1 MLSGLMTPRRLL
13 LLLAA
18 TGVLA
23 AGGLRFWSSEAP
35 ASTPLPL
42 ADAPPA
48 AGPRFDAAQIV
59 TGRLPMERMPTE
71 IGDALELQSEEI
83 VKSAQAL
90 EGKQARITG
99 TCAPG
104 SAIRVIAENG
114 TVSCQHLPRGVVSV
128 PSLTA
133 MPLVTGTPTAAA
145 NVRGGVGRYQT
156 GGEDD
161 FLVAPVV
168 LPDGAIVTGFTYVF
182 FDSAPDIDGSAYLY
196 RSDGQQMA
204 EVGTQGAANEVRM
217 TTTDRIEAK
226 KVDAT
231 RYAYVVYF
239 QTSTRAGTSLV
250 PISAS
255 VTYRLP

>member
-1 MLSGLMTPRRLL
+1 MTPRRLL
-13 LLLAA
+13 LLFSA
-18 TGVLA
+18 TGVVA
-23 AGGLRFWSSEAP
+23 AGALYLWSDAAP
-35 ASTPLPL
+35 AS
-42 ADAPPA
+42 AAPPPDVPA
-48 AGPRFDAAQIV
+48 PAGPRIDAAQVV
-59 TGRLPMERMPTE
+59 TGRLPMERMPTA

-83 VKSAQAL
+83 VKSAQVL

-128 PSLTA
+128 AALTA

-161 FLVAPVV
+161 FLVAPVA

-182 FDSAPDIDGSAYLY
+182 YDSAPDIDSAAYLY
-196 RSDGQQMA
+196 RSDGQEMA
-204 EVGTQGAANEVRM
+204 EIATQGAATEVRM
-217 TTTDRIEAK
+217 ASTDRIEAK
-226 KVDAT
+226 KVDAA
-231 RYAYVVYF
+231 RYAYVIYF
-239 QTSTRAGTSLV
+239 QTSTRASTALV

>member
-1 MLSGLMTPRRLL
+1 MTPRRLL
-13 LLLAA
+13 ILLAA

-23 AGGLRFWSSEAP
+23 AGGLQFWSSTSPASAAPPAEAP
-35 ASTPLPL
+35 APPV
-42 ADAPPA
+42 APHI
-48 AGPRFDAAQIV
+48 DAAQIV

-71 IGDALELQSEEI
+71 IGDALELQSDEI
-83 VKSAQAL
+83 VKSAQAI

-128 PSLTA
+128 AALAA
-133 MPLVTGTPTAAA
+133 MPLVTGTPTAAT

-161 FLVAPVV
+161 FLVASVA

-182 FDSAPDIDGSAYLY
+182 YDSAPDIDGAAYLY
-196 RSDGQQMA
+196 RSDGQEIA
-204 EVGTQGAANEVRM
+204 EVATQGAATEVRLAS
-217 TTTDRIEAK
+217 TDRIEAR
-226 KVDAT
+226 KVDAA
-231 RYAYVVYF
+231 RYAYVIYF
-239 QTSTRAGTSLV
+239 QTSARAGTALV

-255 VTYRLP
+255 VTFRLP

>member
-1 MLSGLMTPRRLL
+1 MTPRRLL

-23 AGGLRFWSSEAP
+23 AGGLQFWSSAGPASAAPTQAEAP
-35 ASTPLPL
+35 A
-42 ADAPPA
+42 PP
-48 AGPRFDAAQIV
+48 PQHIDAAQIV
-59 TGRLPMERMPTE
+59 TGRLPMERMPVE

-128 PSLTA
+128 AALTA

-161 FLVAPVV
+161 FLVAPVA

-182 FDSAPDIDGSAYLY
+182 FDSAPDLDGAAYLY
-196 RSDGQQMA
+196 RSDGQEMA
-204 EVGTQGAANEVRM
+204 EVATNGAATEVR
-217 TTTDRIEAK
+217 TASTDRIEAK

-231 RYAYVVYF
+231 RYAYVIYF

>member
-1 MLSGLMTPRRLL
+1 MTPRRLL

-23 AGGLRFWSSEAP
+23 AGGLQFWSSATPAAAAPPAEAP
-35 ASTPLPL
+35 A
-42 ADAPPA
+42 PA
-48 AGPRFDAAQIV
+48 APHIDAAQIV
-59 TGRLPMERMPTE
+59 TGRLPMERLPVE

-83 VKSAQAL
+83 VKSAQAI

-128 PSLTA
+128 AALTA
-133 MPLVTGTPTAAA
+133 MPLVTGTPTAAT

-161 FLVAPVV
+161 FLVAPVA

-182 FDSAPDIDGSAYLY
+182 YDSAPDVDGAAYLY
-196 RSDGQQMA
+196 RSDGQEMA
-204 EVGTQGAANEVRM
+204 EVATQGAATEVRLAS
-217 TTTDRIEAK
+217 TDRIDAK
-226 KVDAT
+226 RVDAA
-231 RYAYVVYF
+231 RYAYVIYF
-239 QTSTRAGTSLV
+239 QTSTRAGTALV

>member
-1 MLSGLMTPRRLL
+1 MTPRRLL

-18 TGVLA
+18 TGA
-23 AGGLRFWSSEAP
+23 IAPGGLHLWSGSTTAP
-35 ASTPLPL
+35 AP
-42 ADAPPA
+42 
-48 AGPRFDAAQIV
+48 AGPDGAAAKPAGPPIDAAQIGS
-59 TGRLPMERMPTE
+59 GRLSMERLPTE

-133 MPLVTGTPTAAA
+133 LPLVTGTPTAAA

-182 FDSAPDIDGSAYLY
+182 FDSAPDIDGNAYLY

-204 EVGTQGAANEVRM
+204 EVGTQGAATEVRM

-231 RYAYVVYF
+231 RYAYVIYF

>member
-1 MLSGLMTPRRLL
+1 MTPRRLL

-23 AGGLRFWSSEAP
+23 AGGLQFWSSAAP
-35 ASTPLPL
+35 A
-42 ADAPPA
+42 AAAPPA
-48 AGPRFDAAQIV
+48 EPPPAAAPHIDAAQIV
-59 TGRLPMERMPTE
+59 TGRLPMERLPVE

-83 VKSAQAL
+83 VKSAQAI

-128 PSLTA
+128 AALTA
-133 MPLVTGTPTAAA
+133 MPLVTGTPTAAT

-161 FLVAPVV
+161 FLVAPVA

-182 FDSAPDIDGSAYLY
+182 YDSAPDIDGAAYLY
-196 RSDGQQMA
+196 RSDGQEMA
-204 EVGTQGAANEVRM
+204 EVATQGAATEVRLAS
-217 TTTDRIEAK
+217 TDRIDAK
-226 KVDAT
+226 KVDAA
-231 RYAYVVYF
+231 RYAYVIYF

>member
-1 MLSGLMTPRRLL
+1 MLSNLMTPRRLL

-23 AGGLRFWSSEAP
+23 AGGLQFWSSAAPAAAAPPPEAP
-35 ASTPLPL
+35 ASP
-42 ADAPPA
+42 AP
-48 AGPRFDAAQIV
+48 RIDAAQIV
-59 TGRLPMERMPTE
+59 TGRLPMERMPVE
-71 IGDALELQSEEI
+71 IGNALELQSEEI

-128 PSLTA
+128 AALTA
-133 MPLVTGTPTAAA
+133 MPLVTGTPTAAT

-161 FLVAPVV
+161 FLVAPVA

-182 FDSAPDIDGSAYLY
+182 FDSAPDLDGAAYLY
-196 RSDGQQMA
+196 RSDGQEMA
-204 EVGTQGAANEVRM
+204 EVGTQGAATEVRM
-217 TTTDRIEAK
+217 ASTDRIEAK
-226 KVDAT
+226 KVDAA
-231 RYAYVVYF
+231 RYAYVIYF